1 MINRKKLLYI
11 GYSVNK
17 KTGVR
22 SDFFTTYDELAKE
35 MDELERKYHHRK
47 GHDFIMP
54 EIVSLEIGEEAVFQR
69 EFAEVHYQRIA

>member
-1 MINRKKLLYI
+1 MINRKDLVYI
-11 GYSVNK
+11 GYSKNN
-17 KTGVR
+17 KTGEL
-22 SDFFTTYDELAKE
+22 SGFYTTYDRLAKE